1 MRSFSKFLTAAAGLG
16 CAASLAFAV
25 DQQILG
31 KSLTVKQKPGDA
43 TSQKI
48 TGAANE
54 KGSSGTLVGNPTLAG
69 SAGGA
74 ILDVFASGGS
84 SSSQRFTLPQGD
96 SSTGKKFWSKSGKG
110 FKYNDPTG
118 DQGPVKAVSINASP
132 SGKFTIKAKIAAK
145 HGAVNVVPPNPGN
158 GGCITLKLGIPAA
171 ARDRHSGY

>member
-84 SSSQRFTLPQGD
+84 SSSQRVTPPHGGSPPGQ
-96 SSTGKKFWSKSGKG
+96 KG
-110 FKYNDPTG
+110 WG
-118 DQGPVKAVSINASP
+118 EC
-132 SGKFTIKAKIAAK
+132 AKGVQQQA
-145 HGAVNVVPPNPGN
+145 P
-158 GGCITLKLGIPAA
+158 
-171 ARDRHSGY
+171 